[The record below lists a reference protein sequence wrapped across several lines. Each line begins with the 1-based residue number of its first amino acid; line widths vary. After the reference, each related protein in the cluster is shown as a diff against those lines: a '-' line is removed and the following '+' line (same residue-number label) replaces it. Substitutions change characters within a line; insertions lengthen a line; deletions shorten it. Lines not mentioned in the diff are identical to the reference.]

1 MTKSVTKINTICVF
15 CGSST
20 GRGDSY
26 ASHARLLGR
35 AIVKN
40 NCNLVYG
47 GSNIGLMRIL
57 ADEVMAGG
65 GKVTGVMPSGLA
77 DKEIAHSGLHD
88 LRLVDTMHERKAMM
102 ASMSDAFIAMPGG
115 LGTLDEIFEILSWN
129 QLEIITKPAA
139 LYDVGGYYN
148 HLLAFLDHAVKEKF
162 IRPEHR
168 ANLLVDDDAE
178 GLLEKIRNFIP
189 NKPPSKWVDELK
201 TATELSRLV
210 GSRQ

>member
-1 MTKSVTKINTICVF
+1 MDKQITQISTICVF

-20 GRGDSY
+20 GRGEEY
-26 ASHARLLGR
+26 AAHARLLGK

-57 ADEVMAGG
+57 ADEVIAGG
-65 GKVTGVMPSGLA
+65 GKVTGVMPNGLA
-77 DKEIAHSGLHD
+77 DKEIAHTGLHN
-88 LRLVDTMHERKAMM
+88 LHLVDTMHERKAMM

-129 QLEIITKPAA
+129 QLDIISKPAA
-139 LYDVGGYYN
+139 LYNVNGYYD
-148 HLLAFLDHAVKEKF
+148 HLLKFLDHTVEEKF
-162 IRPEHR
+162 VRPEHR

-178 GLLEKIRNFIP
+178 LLIKRIKEFAP
-189 NKPPSKWVDELK
+189 QKPPSKWVDELK
-201 TATELSRLV
+201 VATGKLLA
-210 GSRQ
+210 

>member
-1 MTKSVTKINTICVF
+1 MDKQITQITTICVF

-20 GRGDSY
+20 GRGEEY
-26 ASHARLLGR
+26 AAQARLLGK

-57 ADEVMAGG
+57 ADEVLAGG
-65 GKVTGVMPSGLA
+65 GKVTGVMPNGLA
-77 DKEIAHSGLHD
+77 DKEIAHTGLHN
-88 LRLVDTMHERKAMM
+88 LHLVDTMHERKAMM

-129 QLEIITKPAA
+129 QLDIISKPAA
-139 LYDVGGYYN
+139 LLNVDGYYD
-148 HLLAFLDHAVKEKF
+148 HLLKFLDHTVEEKF
-162 IRPEHR
+162 VRPEHR

-178 GLLEKIRNFIP
+178 RLIARIKDFAP
-189 NKPPSKWVDELK
+189 QKPPSKWVDELK
-201 TATELSRLV
+201 VATGRLLA
-210 GSRQ
+210 

>member
-1 MTKSVTKINTICVF
+1 MTNPISNINTICVF

-20 GRGDSY
+20 GRGDGY

-40 NCNLVYG
+40 NCDLVYG

-57 ADEVMAGG
+57 ADEVLAGG
-65 GKVTGVMPSGLA
+65 GRVTGVMPNGLA

-129 QLEIITKPAA
+129 QLDIISKPAA
-139 LYDVGGYYN
+139 LFNVEGYYN
-148 HLLAFLDHAVKEKF
+148 HLLRFMDHTVDELF
-162 IRPEHR
+162 VRTEHR
-168 ANLLVDDDAE
+168 ANLLVDDEAE
-178 GLLEKIRNFIP
+178 RLIKRIKDFIP

-201 TATELSRLV
+201 VATSKRLL
-210 GSRQ
+210 